1 MSLEQALQERWAA
14 DPTLPSLVPMARV
27 FTGTVPPNVAPPNAV
42 PPGFALPSAVIER
55 RTARPLVN
63 TSSGSKVERIECAWR
78 ILAASYDEAAAIA
91 AAVLACFERS
101 SFSCDEGEVVL
112 FRRLE
117 EGRSLPRPDRPE
129 FTLLFEATL
138 VRS

>member
-1 MSLEQALQERWAA
+1 MSLEQTLQALWAA
-14 DPTLPSLVPMARV
+14 DPTLPSLVPIARV
-27 FTGTVPPNVAPPNAV
+27 FTGTAPPGAV
-42 PPGFALPSAVIER
+42 SPSVVIER
-55 RTARPLVN
+55 RTARPAVN
-63 TSSGSKVERIECAWR
+63 TSSGSRVERIECVWQIHAQ
-78 ILAASYDEAAAIA
+78 SYDEAAAIA
-91 AAVLACFERS
+91 AAVVACFERS

-117 EGRSLPRPDRPE
+117 EGRSVPRPDLPE

>member
-1 MSLEQALQERWAA
+1 MSLEQALQTMWAA
-14 DPTLPSLVPMARV
+14 DPTLPSLVPSARV
-27 FTGTVPPNVAPPNAV
+27 FTGTAPPHLADPAV
-42 PPGFALPSAVIER
+42 VVER
-55 RTARPLVN
+55 RMARPLVN

-78 ILAASYDEAAAIA
+78 IYAATYDEAAAIA
-91 AAVLACFERS
+91 AAVVACFERS

-117 EGRSLPRPDRPE
+117 EARSLPRPDRPE

-138 VRS
+138 VRG

>member
-1 MSLEQALQERWAA
+1 MSLEQALQAMWAA
-14 DPTLPSLVPMARV
+14 DPTLPSLVPSARV
-27 FTGTVPPNVAPPNAV
+27 FTGTAPPHLADPAV
-42 PPGFALPSAVIER
+42 VVER
-55 RTARPLVN
+55 RMARPLVN
-63 TSSGSKVERIECAWR
+63 TSSGGRVERIECAWR
-78 ILAASYDEAAAIA
+78 IYAATYDEAAAIA
-91 AAVLACFERS
+91 AAVVARFERC

-138 VRS
+138 VRG

>member
-14 DPTLPSLVPMARV
+14 DPTLPSLVPMSRV
-27 FTGTVPPNVAPPNAV
+27 FTGSA
-42 PPGFALPSAVIER
+42 PPGFAPPAAVVER

-63 TSSGSKVERIECAWR
+63 TSSGSRVERMECAWR
-78 ILAASYDEAAAIA
+78 VHAATYDEAAAIA

-101 SFSCDEGEVVL
+101 SFSSDEGEVVL

-138 VRS
+138 IRS

>member
-27 FTGTVPPNVAPPNAV
+27 FTGTVPPNAV
-42 PPGFALPSAVIER
+42 PPGFALPSAVVER

-78 ILAASYDEAAAIA
+78 IHAATYDEAAAIA

>member
-1 MSLEQALQERWAA
+1 MSLEQALQEKWAA
-14 DPTLPSLVPMARV
+14 DPTLPSLVPSARV
-27 FTGTVPPNVAPPNAV
+27 FTGMAPPSV
-42 PPGFALPSAVIER
+42 MLPTAIVER
-55 RTARPLVN
+55 RTARPLTN
-63 TSSGSKVERIECAWR
+63 TSSGNRVERIECAWR
-78 ILAASYDEAAAIA
+78 IHAATYDEAAAIA

-138 VRS
+138 IRS

>member
-27 FTGTVPPNVAPPNAV
+27 FTGTAPPSVMLPTAV
-42 PPGFALPSAVIER
+42 VER

-91 AAVLACFERS
+91 VAVLACFERS

-117 EGRSLPRPDRPE
+117 EGRSLPRPDRPD

>member
-27 FTGTVPPNVAPPNAV
+27 FTGTVPPNAV
-42 PPGFALPSAVIER
+42 PPGFALPSAVVER